1 MASSEGNE
9 PVLLQDKLKD
19 QVSLSIK
26 ESLEKA
32 TAILSNLYRV
42 HSYLEVLKELN
53 PSHSGTAPGSEGVK
67 NALEQIQGIRND
79 TATLLQSIYLT
90 EIGLQSLQDVH
101 IKPSATGSSL
111 TSASVPL
118 LTDPLNISPL
128 SGRQSHQSLPHA
140 SSSSSSAN
148 SNSSTAGSSTGVVA
162 TATPHGHHH
171 HHHHHD
177 DHTSGV
183 MVVAVD
189 VPGDVTGFE
198 APPPSKKLCVKRN

>member
-53 PSHSGTAPGSEGVK
+53 LSHSGTAPGSEGVK

-111 TSASVPL
+111 TSAVPL

-148 SNSSTAGSSTGVVA
+148 SNNSSTAGSSTGVVA
-162 TATPHGHHH
+162 TATPHG
-171 HHHHHD
+171 HHHHD